1 MSCEVVGVAV
11 LGCTP
16 HKSTTTRSGLDSRD
30 LDVCSCQKRPR
41 RRRLSVCVC
50 SPPQPLPT
58 YRMLV
63 SRTVIP
69 NLAAAARSSFPT
81 RWENKLRSC
90 RRPSP
95 SSAHISA
102 TFCYLSPSNQMSV
115 SLVAHSLPP
124 SLPPSS
130 VRLLF
135 YCSVSVTQSC
145 VRKLVI

>member
-1 MSCEVVGVAV
+1 MSPSSAARR
-11 LGCTP
+11 T
-16 HKSTTTRSGLDSRD
+16 KSTTTRSGRDSRD
-30 LDVCSCQKRPR
+30 LDVCSCQKRPRR

-81 RWENKLRSC
+81 RWENKLRPC

-102 TFCYLSPSNQMSV
+102 TFCYLSPSNQRSD
-115 SLVAHSLPP
+115 SLVAH